1 MLWEQC
7 MPPFYGKQRQENSLL
22 TDTNLIKLKQLF
34 WFIFIRR
41 MTDENLSNN
50 EKVVSQNRPK
60 QEVLVANFQQ
70 QQQQKKPAWYCNL

>member
-1 MLWEQC
+1 

-22 TDTNLIKLKQLF
+22 TDNNLIKLKQLF
-34 WFIFIRR
+34 SFIFIRR
-41 MTDENLSNN
+41 MTDQNLCYN

-70 QQQQKKPAWYCNL
+70 QQQQQKPA